1 MLSDLLTLAVLAFV
15 GVRLYGGARYALRP
29 DVRAHVVGVVRGIR
43 PRHLLLAPVVLT
55 LVLVAAGLLV
65 LVPGLDFGWWTSLLG
80 GEGNPVI
87 GVTGETSGSTFEWI
101 IPAVFLVMLLPA
113 LPLFAEWEERRFRLG
128 AESWSTRR
136 RIWRGIQFGLLHAV
150 IGIPIGV
157 ALALSIGGWYF
168 TVVYLWAW
176 RRTASVAQRHDTARE
191 AAVLESTRAHLAY
204 NLEVL
209 VLVVVAL
216 AYGR

>member
-1 MLSDLLTLAVLAFV
+1 MLLDLLTVAILALV
-15 GVRLYGGARYALRP
+15 GVRLYSGARYALEP
-29 DVRAHVVGVVRGIR
+29 GVRTHLVAVVRGIR
-43 PRHLLLAPVVLT
+43 LRHLLPAPVVL
-55 LVLVAAGLLV
+55 VLVVTAAGLLV
-65 LVPGLDFGWWTSLLG
+65 QVPGLDWGWWTEIG

-87 GVTGETSGSTFEWI
+87 GVSEQTTGSPLEWL
-101 IPAVFLVMLLPA
+101 IPAVFMVMLLPA

-128 AESWSTRR
+128 AEGWSAARR
-136 RIWRGIQFGLLHAV
+136 VWRGVQFGLLHAV

-168 TVVYLWAW
+168 TATYLRAW
-176 RRTASVAQRHDTARE
+176 RATHERE

-209 VLVVVAL
+209 LLVVVAIAFDL
-216 AYGR
+216 

>member
-1 MLSDLLTLAVLAFV
+1 MLLDLLTVAILALV
-15 GVRLYGGARYALRP
+15 GVRLFSGARYALKP
-29 DVRAHVVGVVRGIR
+29 GVRAHVVAVVRGIR
-43 PRHLLLAPVVLT
+43 LRHLLPAP
-55 LVLVAAGLLV
+55 LVLVLVVTAAGLLV
-65 LVPGLDFGWWTSLLG
+65 QIPVLDWGWWTEIG

-87 GVTGETSGSTFEWI
+87 GVTEQTTGSLLEWLV
-101 IPAVFLVMLLPA
+101 PAVFMVMLLPA

-128 AESWSTRR
+128 AEGWSTARR
-136 RIWRGIQFGLLHAV
+136 VWRGIQFGLFHAV

-168 TVVYLWAW
+168 TATYLRGW
-176 RRTASVAQRHDTARE
+176 RAASAAERQDTARE

-209 VLVVVAL
+209 LLVVVAIVL
-216 AYGR
+216 GV